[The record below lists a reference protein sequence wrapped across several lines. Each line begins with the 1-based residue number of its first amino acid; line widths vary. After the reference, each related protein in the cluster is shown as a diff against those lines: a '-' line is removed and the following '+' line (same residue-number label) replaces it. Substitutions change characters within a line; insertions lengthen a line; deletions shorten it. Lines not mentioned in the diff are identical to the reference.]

1 MALGKRRH
9 ADTFPLIAQPNL
21 DAPVFLAAL
30 LGLVGSDWRFPSE
43 SIHKRRFDASHLLLV
58 GDCSGTVLGKRIVLF
73 GPAGAVGKTEQQ
85 EIPFLVRWIR
95 KHLYQTI

>member
-9 ADTFPLIAQPNL
+9 ADTFPLPQPNL
-21 DAPVFLAAL
+21 DAPVLLSAL

-43 SIHKRRFDASHLLLV
+43 SIHKRRFDASHLQLV
-58 GDCSGTVLGKRIVLF
+58 GDCSGTFLGKRIILS
-73 GPAGAVGKTEQQ
+73 GPAGSVGKTEQQ
-85 EIPFLVRWIR
+85 DIPLLVRWSR